1 MNTAPVPGTSQ
12 QPLLEELF
20 REQVA
25 CRPDAPAVI
34 DGGTTLSYREL
45 HDRAGRVAAGLIA
58 MGVGRETPVAMA
70 FPRSADAIVCTVA
83 IVLAGGAYLPVN
95 PDFPGERL
103 AHMLGDSGAQLLVCA
118 PGLAGALAPALPRT
132 TRAMTLGALIA
143 EGERAGI
150 SPPTEA
156 LPSAGERSPLAYVM
170 FTSGST
176 GRPKGVLVEQAGI
189 VRLVKDNGFFDF
201 SAGERLLLTGALE
214 FDAATFEIWGC
225 LLNGATLYVTGKETL
240 LVPSALKTFLHHHA
254 ITVMWLT
261 APLFSQTAD
270 ADPAVFARL
279 GAVVVGGDVLPAR
292 QAHALRT
299 AYPGLRIIN
308 GYGPTENTT
317 FTTTHEVR
325 DEEPGAVPI
334 GRPLNGTTVRVLD
347 DDGRPVPTGTPGE
360 LYTGGSGLARG
371 YLGRPDLT
379 AERFV
384 MIDGERCYRTG
395 DRVTRDADGLL
406 HFHGRIDD
414 QVKIRGHRV
423 EVKEVE
429 AVLLGCPGVLDGCV
443 TVAADGAGKHLV
455 GYAVLDEG
463 TDAAQV
469 QAALAAR
476 LPDYLRPDDLVTLD
490 RLPLN
495 ANGKVDKA
503 ALPAAGTEVDHP
515 STAADAYAGL
525 SDEQRRLAEVWDA
538 VLRLKGRAVRPED
551 DFFALGG
558 NSLAAGALIGRL
570 AVRDGVAL
578 SYREVFESRTLAR
591 MTEAVGRAGQTP
603 SAGMPPVTPAP
614 IGVPTALHPQQYG
627 LHTHAQV
634 APDSL
639 AYHIPL
645 RIDLDGPVTASA
657 VRSALSEL
665 VRRHDALRTRL
676 VVTDEGVRQLA
687 DPHAVVEMVGPPD
700 SDVFADEDDRSLLAS
715 FVRPFDLEGGPLFR
729 ALLIRLDD
737 SCHRLYLDVHHA
749 VFDGVSLRIVAEE
762 LTELLS
768 GGVLP
773 EPKWG
778 YADAAQWYAERLAEG
793 AFAADERYWTEVLAD
808 PPRLEL
814 PTDHPRPPVR
824 TESGAVVRLALTP
837 ERDAAVRRSAER
849 TGSTPFAV
857 LLSAYG
863 AALMQLSGQRDVVV
877 GSPMSGRIHPDF
889 EPVVGMFVNT
899 APLRL
904 TVDEPATLADLL
916 DAAHQRHQ
924 EALEHQAYPFDR
936 IVGQLGLPRDT
947 ARLPLLDAFFA
958 WQNIDFHGFARD
970 GLRVDVTLL
979 HPDSCRFDL
988 NLQAYQ
994 RPDGTVLELEYSTAL
1009 FTASSAEYLLH
1020 RVAELIDDLDAAP
1033 HTPLFDSSAST
1044 SAATPAYADF
1054 SF

>member
-25 CRPDAPAVI
+25 CRPDAPAVV
-34 DGGTTLSYREL
+34 DGETTLSYREL

-58 MGVGRETPVAMA
+58 LGVGRETPVAMA

-83 IVLAGGAYLPVN
+83 TVLAGGAYLPVN

-103 AHMLGDSGAQLLVCA
+103 AHMLGDSGAELLVCA
-118 PGLAGALAPALPRT
+118 PGLTGALAPALPQT

-150 SPPTEA
+150 APPTEA

-189 VRLVKDNGFFDF
+189 IRLVKDNGFFDF
-201 SAGERLLLTGALE
+201 SADERLLLTGALE

-240 LVPSALKTFLHHHA
+240 LVPSALKTFLHRHA
-254 ITVMWLT
+254 ITAMWMT

-347 DDGRPVPTGTPGE
+347 EAGRPVPTGTPGE

-395 DRVTRDADGLL
+395 DRVTMDADGLL

-443 TVAADGAGKHLV
+443 IVAADEAGKHLV

-463 TDAAQV
+463 MGAEQV

-476 LPDYLRPDDLVTLD
+476 LPDYLRPDDLVALD

-503 ALPAAGTEVDHP
+503 ALPPVAKEVDDR
-515 STAADAYAGL
+515 SGSADAYAAL
-525 SDEQRRLAEVWDA
+525 SDEQRRLAEVWDV

-591 MTEAVGRAGQTP
+591 MTEAVGRAGQAS
-603 SAGMPPVTPAP
+603 SAGLPPVTPAP
-614 IGVPTALHPQQYG
+614 TGVPTALHPQQYG

-634 APDSL
+634 APASL

-676 VVTDEGVRQLA
+676 VVTDEGVRQLT
-687 DPHAVVEMVGPPD
+687 DPHAVVEMMGPPD

-715 FVRPFDLEGGPLFR
+715 FVRPFDLDSGPLFR

-793 AFAADERYWTEVLAD
+793 AFAADERYWTEALAD

-824 TESGAVVRLALTP
+824 AESGAVVRLGLTP
-837 ERDAAVRRSAER
+837 EREAAVRRIAER
-849 TGSTPFAV
+849 AGSTPFTV

-904 TVDEPATLADLL
+904 TVDEPATLTDLL
-916 DAAHQRHQ
+916 DTAHQRHQ

-1033 HTPLFDSSAST
+1033 HTPLFDSPAST